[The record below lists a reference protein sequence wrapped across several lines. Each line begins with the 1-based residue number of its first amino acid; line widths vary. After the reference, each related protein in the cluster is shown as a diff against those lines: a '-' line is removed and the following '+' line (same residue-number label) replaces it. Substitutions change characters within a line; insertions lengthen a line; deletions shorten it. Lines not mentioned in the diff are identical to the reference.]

1 MSEQTINEQEFKEN
15 EIQERQEQIEK
26 KKKIQL
32 TK

>member
-1 MSEQTINEQEFKEN
+1 MPEQTINEQEFKEN

-32 TK
+32 IK